1 MAIENILAQ
10 IDSEI
15 ARLQQA
21 RKLLANI
28 GITST
33 KTAGT
38 AKKAVA
44 KARPAKKR
52 ILSAEARKRIAD
64 AQRKRWAA
72 ARAKARQKAQKSS

>member
-21 RKLLANI
+21 RRLLAGLGNSATTT
-28 GITST
+28 GR
-33 KTAGT
+33 TAGR
-38 AKKAVA
+38 AAA
-44 KARPAKKR
+44 KARPRKKR

-72 ARAKARQKAQKSS
+72 ARAKAKGKT

>member
-15 ARLQQA
+15 ARLSQA
-21 RKLLANI
+21 RKLLASL
-28 GITST
+28 GGATST
-33 KTAGT
+33 TAGK

-44 KARPAKKR
+44 KAKPRKKHV
-52 ILSAEARKRIAD
+52 LSPEARKRIAD

-72 ARAKARQKAQKSS
+72 QRAKNKTKAKA

>member
-28 GITST
+28 GTTST
-33 KTAGT
+33 QA
-38 AKKAVA
+38 
-44 KARPAKKR
+44 ARPAKKAAVKAKPARKRR
-52 ILSAEARKRIAD
+52 ISAEGRKRIAE

-72 ARAKARQKAQKSS
+72 QRAKSKPKKS